1 MPKLRRAL
9 KVTRWILLLLPPLAL
24 VFFLAVVPWL
34 VATVTTTNRFHFPDK
49 NDGKTPRDFGMSY
62 EEVEFVSTDGLHLKG
77 WWMPAGPENPP
88 PGQSAA
94 SAAAG
99 TIIYCHGQNRTRIE
113 MLPMA
118 QLGHSLGYNGLA
130 FDFRHQG
137 ASEGKVSS
145 VGYWERRDVDGAV
158 RYALD
163 DRHAARPLALWGVSL
178 GAAAA
183 LMSAAETPDVAAV
196 ISDSTF
202 LSFEDTA
209 RHHWGLFFRTWPSFP
224 MFNET
229 MALIRWKA
237 HFNASDFDLR
247 TAVARINPR
256 PVLFIGVEGDP
267 RMPPAIAR
275 TLDGLSSS
283 PDKML
288 LIVPGTR
295 HGEGF
300 TSGHDQYVQAVTQF
314 LAKVKAGTGQ

>member
-9 KVTRWILLLLPPLAL
+9 KVTRWILLLLAPLAL

-34 VATVTTTNRFHFPDK
+34 VATVTTTNRFHFTDK

-62 EEVEFVSTDGLHLKG
+62 EDIGFPSTDGLQLKG
-77 WWMPAGPENPP
+77 WWMPGSEGAAGTKD
-88 PGQSAA
+88 
-94 SAAAG
+94 AAG
-99 TIIYCHGQNRTRIE
+99 TIIYCHGQNRTRVE

-118 QLGHSLGYNGLA
+118 EVGHNLGYNGLA

-145 VGYWERRDVDGAV
+145 VGYWERRDVEGAV

-163 DRHAARPLALWGVSL
+163 ERHAARPVVVWGVSL
-178 GAAAA
+178 GAAAS
-183 LMSAAETPDVAAV
+183 LMAAAETPDIAAV

-209 RHHWGLFFRTWPSFP
+209 RHHWGLFFRGWPSFP

-247 TAVARINPR
+247 VAVERINPR
-256 PVLFIGVEGDP
+256 PILFIGVEGDP
-267 RMPPAIAR
+267 RMPPNIAR
-275 TLDGLSSS
+275 TLYGLSSS
-283 PDKML
+283 PDRML
-288 LIVPGTR
+288 LIVPGKR

-300 TSGHDQYVQAVTQF
+300 FSGHDPYVATVTEF
-314 LAKVKAGTGQ
+314 LGKVKAGAGGGK

>member
-9 KVTRWILLLLPPLAL
+9 KVTRWILLLLLPLAL

-49 NDGKTPRDFGMSY
+49 NDSKTPRDFGMSY
-62 EEVEFVSTDGLHLKG
+62 EDIEFLSADSLHLKG
-77 WWMPAGPENPP
+77 WWMPAGGE
-88 PGQSAA
+88 SAMA
-94 SAAAG
+94 GAPAG
-99 TIIYCHGQNRTRIE
+99 TIIYCHGQNRTRVE

-118 QLGHSLGYNGLA
+118 DIGHSLGYNGLA

-137 ASEGKVSS
+137 ASEGNFSS
-145 VGYWERRDVDGAV
+145 VGFWERRDVEGAV

-163 DRHAARPLALWGVSL
+163 ERHAARPVVVWGVSL
-178 GAAAA
+178 GAAAS
-183 LMSAAETPDVAAV
+183 LMAAAETPDIAAV

-209 RHHWGLFFRTWPSFP
+209 RHHWGLFFRGWPSFP

-237 HFNASDFDLR
+237 HFKPSDFDLR
-247 TAVARINPR
+247 AAVERINPR
-256 PVLFIGVEGDP
+256 PILFIGVEGDP
-267 RMPPAIAR
+267 RMPPNIAR
-275 TLDGLSSS
+275 TLYGLSSS

-300 TSGHDQYVQAVTQF
+300 TSGHAQYVQAVTKF
-314 LAKVKAGTGQ
+314 LAKVKASGATGE